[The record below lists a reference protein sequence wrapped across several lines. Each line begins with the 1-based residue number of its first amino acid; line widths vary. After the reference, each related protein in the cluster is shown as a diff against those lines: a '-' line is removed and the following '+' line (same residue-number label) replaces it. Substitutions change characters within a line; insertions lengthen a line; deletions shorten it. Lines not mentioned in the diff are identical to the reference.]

1 MRYMTAILWC
11 NGEIPSDD
19 LIKRVL
25 TEEKEVFGVDGGA
38 EIAISAG
45 VKVQKVLGD
54 FDSINIDKWRG
65 ESEYLPDQ
73 NISDFGKSIK
83 YLIKK
88 EYTEIEV
95 LGIEGGSPEHFLGV
109 WAVLAEIEDSVKI
122 ILHHEKRTTYR
133 IHPDYDDTE
142 IFVEDEK
149 EFSIFALTPCNN
161 ITLTGAKWN
170 MDNEK
175 LSLSSRGLHNQ
186 GTGKSI
192 SIKADGIVV
201 LII

>member
-1 MRYMTAILWC
+1 M
-11 NGEIPSDD
+11 
-19 LIKRVL
+19 
-25 TEEKEVFGVDGGA
+25 
-38 EIAISAG
+38 
-45 VKVQKVLGD
+45 
-54 FDSINIDKWRG
+54 
-65 ESEYLPDQ
+65 
-73 NISDFGKSIK
+73 
-83 YLIKK
+83 
-88 EYTEIEV
+88 
-95 LGIEGGSPEHFLGV
+95 
-109 WAVLAEIEDSVKI
+109 AEIEDSVKI

-142 IFVEDEK
+142 IFVEDGK